1 MMLLNEKPIL
11 RVSGLRT
18 GGAIVQTAIA
28 VLLAI
33 GRESDAAQL
42 VQDSA
47 GWGRDIQRDEAVS
60 MTGSYFEVRG

>member
-1 MMLLNEKPIL
+1 MLLLDEKPVL

-18 GGAIVQTAIA
+18 GGAIVQTAIT

-33 GRESDAAQL
+33 GREGDAAQL
-42 VQDSA
+42 VQDSV

-60 MTGSYFEVRG
+60 MAGSYFEVRG